1 MCRHRGRRAPLG
13 EGATVTDSPTPYGSD
28 PPGAASLRKSLGV
41 VDGFAIAAS
50 STAATTSIGIGL
62 GVTAGAVGL
71 HLPIIML
78 LGFLPILGIAS
89 AYSRLNRV
97 EPNMGSG
104 YVWVGRSLSPWLGF
118 LVGWI
123 GIVSTVVFLSYTT
136 TVTGS
141 ALLQL
146 AGEGGLHTLA
156 GLHLD
161 PDSTAQSTALG
172 IAVLIA
178 VTFTAITGIRSAANL
193 QKYLLV
199 FEYVVLLG
207 FCGYGLVVG
216 PHPFSLDWI
225 NPFTIPSGQQ
235 LAQGL
240 LLSVFCYWGFE
251 SSFSVNEE
259 VRDPQDA
266 SRAGLITL
274 FTMLGLFLL
283 GSFAFQR
290 VLSLDELTGHGA
302 QGLTYFGDRL
312 ADQPLAALPLI
323 ALTFSAVA
331 SLQSGVIPTVRGMFA
346 MSRDR
351 TLGPLWTKV
360 SPRFGTPA
368 AGTVAIGCV
377 AAAVAVLSLVIP
389 KVGDLIL
396 ASVNAIGVVV
406 SVYYALTA
414 LAAAARFRGLL
425 RESPSEALRAVV
437 LPVLSAVALLGL
449 GGYLCWS
456 FYTSADHFAISP
468 DNGWFML
475 FCPAAMLLTGV
486 GAAAWAKWVRKSP
499 YFVTGRSLAP
509 AEPAV
514 TEAA

>member
-1 MCRHRGRRAPLG
+1 MTSPRTPSGGAP
-13 EGATVTDSPTPYGSD
+13 P
-28 PPGAASLRKSLGV
+28 ASAGLNKNLGV
-41 VDGFAIAAS
+41 IDGFAIAAS

-78 LGFLPILGIAS
+78 LAFLPVLGIAS
-89 AYSRLNRV
+89 AYSRLNAV

-123 GIVSTVVFLSYTT
+123 GIVATMVFLAYTT

-146 AGEGGLHTLA
+146 AGEAGVREAA
-156 GLHLD
+156 GLRLD
-161 PDSTAQSTALG
+161 PDSTAQSTVLG
-172 IAVLIA
+172 IVVLVA
-178 VTFTAITGIRSAANL
+178 VTLTAVTGLRSAANL

-207 FCGYGLVVG
+207 FCGYGLFAG

-240 LLSVFCYWGFE
+240 LLSVFCFWGFE
-251 SSFSVNEE
+251 ASFSVTEE
-259 VRDPQDA
+259 VRDPRDA
-266 SRAGLITL
+266 SKAGIITL

-346 MSRDR
+346 MGRDR
-351 TLGPLWTKV
+351 TLGPLWTRV
-360 SPRFGTPA
+360 SPRYGTPA
-368 AGTVAIGCV
+368 AGTVAVGCV
-377 AAAVAVLSLVIP
+377 AAAIAVLSLVIP

-406 SVYYALTA
+406 ALYYALTA
-414 LAAAARFRGLL
+414 LAAAARFRGTV
-425 RESPSEALRAVV
+425 REGWSQALRAVV
-437 LPVLSAVALLGL
+437 LPVAGALVLLAL
-449 GGYLCWS
+449 GGYLCWT
-456 FYTSADHFAISP
+456 FLTSADHFEVSP

-475 FCPAAMLLTGV
+475 TCPALMLLTGLL
-486 GAAAWAKWVRKSP
+486 AAAWAKWVRKSP
-499 YFVTGRSLAP
+499 YFATGRSAAP
-509 AEPAV
+509 DPGPEPAPDP
-514 TEAA
+514 A

>member
-1 MCRHRGRRAPLG
+1 MTAPR
-13 EGATVTDSPTPYGSD
+13 TPYGSD
-28 PPGAASLRKSLGV
+28 PPAPAALTKSLGV
-41 VDGFAIAAS
+41 IDGFAIAAS
-50 STAATTSIGIGL
+50 STAATSSIGIGL

-78 LGFLPILGIAS
+78 LGFLPILGIAG

-123 GIVSTVVFLSYTT
+123 GIVSTIVFLSYTT

-146 AGEGGLHTLA
+146 VDETGLHTLA
-156 GLHLD
+156 GLRLD
-161 PDSTAQSTALG
+161 ADSTAQSTALG
-172 IAVLIA
+172 IVVLIA
-178 VTFTAITGIRSAANL
+178 VTFTAITGLRSAATL

-199 FEYVVLLG
+199 FEYAVLLG
-207 FCGYGLVVG
+207 FCGYGLFVG

-251 SSFSVNEE
+251 STFSVTEE
-259 VRDPQDA
+259 IRDPEDA

-302 QGLTYFGDRL
+302 QGLTYLGDRL

-323 ALTFSAVA
+323 ALTLSAVA

-346 MSRDR
+346 MGRDR
-351 TLGPLWTKV
+351 TLGPFWTRV
-360 SPRFGTPA
+360 SPRYGTPA
-368 AGTVAIGCV
+368 AGTVAVGCV
-377 AAAVAVLSLVIP
+377 AAAIAVVSLVIP

-406 SVYYALTA
+406 AIYYALTA
-414 LAAAARFRGLL
+414 LAAAARFRGTL

-437 LPVLSAVALLGL
+437 LPVVSAVVLLGL
-449 GGYLCWS
+449 GGYLCWT
-456 FYTSADHFAISP
+456 FYTSADHFEVNP

-475 FCPAAMLLTGV
+475 FCPAVMLLSGV
-486 GAAAWAKWVRKSP
+486 GAAAWAKWARKSP
-499 YFVTGRSLAP
+499 YFVTGISTAP
-509 AEPAV
+509 DLTDGAVRETAPDPA
-514 TEAA
+514 

>member
-13 EGATVTDSPTPYGSD
+13 EGATVTDTPTPYGSD
-28 PPGAASLRKSLGV
+28 PPAPAALKRSLGV
-41 VDGFAIAAS
+41 VDGVVIAAS
-50 STAATTSIGIGL
+50 STAATSSIGIGL

-78 LGFLPILGIAS
+78 LAFLPILGIAG
-89 AYSRLNRV
+89 AYSRLNKV

-123 GIVSTVVFLSYTT
+123 GIVSTIVFLSYTT

-161 PDSTAQSTALG
+161 PDSTIQSTALG
-172 IAVLIA
+172 IVVLIA

-251 SSFSVNEE
+251 STFSVTEE
-259 VRDPQDA
+259 TRDPQDA

-312 ADQPLAALPLI
+312 AHQPLAALPLI
-323 ALTFSAVA
+323 ALTFSAIA

-346 MSRDR
+346 MGRDR
-351 TLGPLWTKV
+351 TLGAFWTRI
-360 SPRFGTPA
+360 SPRYGTPA
-368 AGTVAIGCV
+368 AGTIAVGCV
-377 AAAVAVLSLVIP
+377 AAAIAVASLVIP

-406 SVYYALTA
+406 SLYYALTA
-414 LAAAARFRGLL
+414 LAAAARFRGAL
-425 RESPSEALRAVV
+425 RESRSEALRAVV
-437 LPVLSAVALLGL
+437 LPVLAAAVLLGL

-456 FYTSADHFAISP
+456 FYTSADHFEISP

-475 FCPAAMLLTGV
+475 FCPAVMLLSGV

-499 YFVTGRSLAP
+499 YFTTGRSVA
-509 AEPAV
+509 AEPMVVETA
-514 TEAA
+514 